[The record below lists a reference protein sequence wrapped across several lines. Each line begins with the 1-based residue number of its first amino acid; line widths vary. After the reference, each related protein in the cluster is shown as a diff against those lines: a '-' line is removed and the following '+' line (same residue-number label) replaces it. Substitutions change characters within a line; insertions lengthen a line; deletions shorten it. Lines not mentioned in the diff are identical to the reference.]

1 MFRFFRWFTF
11 GPAKVGV
18 SKRGVR
24 PIKMGCVSKSQGR
37 GVRVSIPTGIK
48 GLSFS
53 LGGSASADNPP
64 PCYVPVYPGSSSSP

>member
-24 PIKMGCVSKSQGR
+24 TIKVGRVSKSQGR

-53 LGGSASADNPP
+53 LGGKRKRR
-64 PCYVPVYPGSSSSP
+64 